1 MDKLVNTI
9 VKKENETDTFG
20 TDKSDALSEQSVN
33 DEEFEEAIEGV
44 CGNTYKIDFKDLKQ
58 MVPNN
63 GKKCIV
69 NFDVSTG
76 KTKYSCVK
84 CGKTSNDR
92 SNLWNH
98 IYSVHEGRKHTCTKC
113 NYQASNRSNL

>member
-1 MDKLVNTI
+1 M
-9 VKKENETDTFG
+9 
-20 TDKSDALSEQSVN
+20 N

-44 CGNTYKIDFKDLKQ
+44 WGNTHKIDSKELKPT
-58 MVPNN
+58 VSNN

-76 KTKYSCVK
+76 KTKYSCVN

-98 IYSVHEGRKHTCTKC
+98 ILCMREENTRAQNAAIRPQIEVIYGSM
-113 NYQASNRSNL
+113 